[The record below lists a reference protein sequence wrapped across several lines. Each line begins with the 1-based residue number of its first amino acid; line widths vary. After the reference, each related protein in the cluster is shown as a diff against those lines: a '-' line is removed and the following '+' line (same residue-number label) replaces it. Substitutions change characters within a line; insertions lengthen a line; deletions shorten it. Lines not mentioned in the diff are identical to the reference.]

1 MFFFALK
8 YLYLKYECMLNEK
21 VKHAIT
27 YLGSLTLGTYVM
39 GDLWIDIFLPLYY
52 KSSVII
58 HPIVSMIIM
67 EIVVFVT
74 GMIFTA
80 VLKKIPII
88 KSVL

>member
-1 MFFFALK
+1 
-8 YLYLKYECMLNEK
+8 
-21 VKHAIT
+21 
-27 YLGSLTLGTYVM
+27 M
-39 GDLWIDIFLPLYY
+39 GDLWIDIFLPLYC

-80 VLKKIPII
+80 VLKKIPVI

>member
-1 MFFFALK
+1 MRLVIFCNTGKINKIPIYIYHKQLLIGPSITLFTNTTI
-8 YLYLKYECMLNEK
+8 LN
-21 VKHAIT
+21 
-27 YLGSLTLGTYVM
+27 SN
-39 GDLWIDIFLPLYY
+39 DIFLPLYC

-80 VLKKIPII
+80 VLKKIPVI

>member
-1 MFFFALK
+1 MYVK
-8 YLYLKYECMLNEK
+8 RKGETCNYLFGKFNFGNICYGRFMDRY
-21 VKHAIT
+21 
-27 YLGSLTLGTYVM
+27 
-39 GDLWIDIFLPLYY
+39 FLPLYC

-80 VLKKIPII
+80 VLKKIPVI

>member
-1 MFFFALK
+1 MDR
-8 YLYLKYECMLNEK
+8 Y
-21 VKHAIT
+21 
-27 YLGSLTLGTYVM
+27 
-39 GDLWIDIFLPLYY
+39 FLPLYC

-80 VLKKIPII
+80 VLKKIPVI